1 MGDEFYGLLKLTTG
15 EEVLSIVCVDDNDGE
30 PIIILQSPVIMKMMH
45 TPHGQFMKVKSWLEL
60 ADDSMF
66 IIKNDKIITMTEIN
80 DPKVI
85 TIYQKFL
92 NEEQSEI
99 QNFDNTL
106 EFNNQRGK
114 VKVSEN
120 MGYISSVEQAREQF
134 EKLFNSTNETS
145 KES

>member
-1 MGDEFYGLLKLTTG
+1 
-15 EEVLSIVCVDDNDGE
+15 
-30 PIIILQSPVIMKMMH
+30 
-45 TPHGQFMKVKSWLEL
+45 
-60 ADDSMF
+60 
-66 IIKNDKIITMTEIN
+66 MTEIN

-134 EKLFNSTNETS
+134 EKLFNSTN